1 MDKNEIHPSAH
12 IGSDVKLGSGNVIGA
27 NVSIIGE
34 VSLGNGNHIGPGS
47 VIQNRVVIGDKNR
60 IYGPISIGSLG
71 EMGTKGDS
79 MPDHGVVK
87 IGNRNTIRE
96 FTTINFPVRELETAI
111 GDDCYLMART
121 HVPHDAVLGDRVVMA
136 TNSLIGGG
144 CKVGDAAYIGLGS
157 LVHQWVNIGSGA
169 MIGMNATVTAH
180 VPPAVIV
187 MGSPARITG
196 VNRVG
201 LERRGYSDQDID
213 AFAKVLDIVY
223 SGTGE
228 QFDALIEGELLGG
241 FAQFL
246 SENERTC
253 KMKN

>member
-1 MDKNEIHPSAH
+1 MNENEIHPSAQ
-12 IGSDVKLGSGNVIGA
+12 IGSAVQLGRGNVIGA
-27 NVSIIGE
+27 NVSIMGD
-34 VSLGNGNHIGPGS
+34 VSLGNGNHIGPGA
-47 VIQNRVVIGDKNR
+47 VIQNRVVIGDENR

-79 MPDHGVVK
+79 MPDNGVVR

-96 FTTINFPVRELETAI
+96 FTTINFPVREMETAI

-121 HVPHDAVLGDRVVMA
+121 HVPHDAILGNQVVMA

-144 CKVGDAAYIGLGS
+144 CKVGTAAYIGLGS
-157 LVHQWVNIGSGA
+157 LVHQWINIGSGA

-196 VNRVG
+196 INKIG
-201 LERRGYSDQDID
+201 LQRRGYSEEDINQFSERLEV
-213 AFAKVLDIVY
+213 ALK
-223 SGTGE
+223 GE
-228 QFDALIEGELLGG
+228 GIGDKNALIEELS
-241 FAQFL
+241 QFL
-246 SENERTC
+246 NENERIC
-253 KMKN
+253 KMRN

>member
-1 MDKNEIHPSAH
+1 MNENEIHPSAQ
-12 IGSDVKLGSGNVIGA
+12 IGSAVQLGRGNVIGA
-27 NVSIIGE
+27 NVSIMGD
-34 VSLGNGNHIGPGS
+34 VSLGNGNHIGPGA
-47 VIQNRVVIGDKNR
+47 VIQNRVVIGDENR

-79 MPDHGVVK
+79 MPDNGVVK

-96 FTTINFPVRELETAI
+96 FTTINFPVREMETAI

-121 HVPHDAVLGDRVVMA
+121 HVPHDAILGNRVVMA

-144 CKVGDAAYIGLGS
+144 CKVGTAAYIGLGS
-157 LVHQWVNIGSGA
+157 LVHQWINIGSGA

-196 VNRVG
+196 INKIG
-201 LERRGYSDQDID
+201 LQRRGFSEVDIN
-213 AFAKVLDIVY
+213 
-223 SGTGE
+223 
-228 QFDALIEGELLGG
+228 QFSERLEVALKGGGIGDKNALIEELS
-241 FAQFL
+241 QFL
-246 SENERTC
+246 NENERIC
-253 KMKN
+253 KMRN

>member
-1 MDKNEIHPSAH
+1 MRLENRVHGSAY
-12 IGSDVKLGSGNVIGA
+12 IGNDVQLGTGNVIGA
-27 NVSIIGE
+27 NVSIIGD
-34 VSLGNGNHIGPGS
+34 VSLGNGNQIGPGT
-47 VIQNRVVIGDKNR
+47 VIQNRVVIGDENQ

-79 MPDHGVVK
+79 KPDDGMVI
-87 IGNRNTIRE
+87 IGDRNIIRE
-96 FTTINFPVRELETAI
+96 FTTINFPVRESKTVI

-144 CKVGDAAYIGLGS
+144 CKVGDSAYIGLGS

-196 VNRVG
+196 VNKIG
-201 LERRGYSDQDID
+201 LQRRGFVDEDID
-213 AFAKVLDIVY
+213 GFWHDIQQEVPTHPEGGRY
-223 SGTGE
+223 SG
-228 QFDALIEGELLGG
+228 LLKNYAEFIYNCEDGKI
-241 FAQFL
+241 
-246 SENERTC
+246 C
-253 KMKN
+253 KFS

>member
-1 MDKNEIHPSAH
+1 MNENEIHPSAH
-12 IGSDVKLGSGNVIGA
+12 IGSDVQLGTGNVIGA
-27 NVSIIGE
+27 NVSIIGD
-34 VSLGNGNHIGPGS
+34 VSLGNGNQIGPGT
-47 VIQNRVVIGDKNR
+47 VIQNRVVIGDENQ

-79 MPDHGVVK
+79 MPDNGVVK

-96 FTTINFPVRELETAI
+96 FTTINFPVREMETTI

-121 HVPHDAVLGDRVVMA
+121 HVPHDAILGDRVVMA

-144 CKVGDAAYIGLGS
+144 CKVGTAAYIGLGS
-157 LVHQWVNIGSGA
+157 LVHQWIDIGSGA

-196 VNRVG
+196 INKIG
-201 LERRGYSDQDID
+201 LQRRGYSDEDIN
-213 AFAKVLDIVY
+213 
-223 SGTGE
+223 
-228 QFDALIEGELLGG
+228 QFSQMLEVALKGDVIDNKNALIEE
-241 FAQFL
+241 FSQFL
-246 SENERTC
+246 NENKRIC
-253 KMKN
+253 KMRN